1 MDVKQFDWDKGNRGK
16 NWRTHRITDRECEEL
31 FFDPRLLVYYDKGHS
46 RKENRYYALG
56 NTFAERKLFVV
67 YTLRG
72 EKARVISARDMNK
85 KERKEYEKGEEDTSI
100 QD

>member
-1 MDVKQFDWDKGNRGK
+1 MLKMRYQRGF
-16 NWRTHRITDRECEEL
+16 NAVSALLQLNECEEL

-85 KERKEYEKGEEDTSI
+85 KERKEHEKGEKDTSI